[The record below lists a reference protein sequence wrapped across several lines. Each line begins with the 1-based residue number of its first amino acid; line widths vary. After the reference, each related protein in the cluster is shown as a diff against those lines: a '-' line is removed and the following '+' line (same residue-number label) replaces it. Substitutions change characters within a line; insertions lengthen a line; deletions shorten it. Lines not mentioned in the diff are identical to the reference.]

1 MFRYLRRQWFLVSLT
16 IVFCAGFFGA
26 NWFEPFTNAH
36 KLRSAIVA
44 VVIFMMALPLDTQS
58 VGQSLRRPWAALLG
72 SAVNMVLL
80 PLAAW
85 GMSCLLAGDMR
96 TGLLITASVP
106 CTLATAA
113 VWTRRAGGDDTVSIL
128 VTAITNI
135 SCFLTTPFWLF
146 VTTGSQLTP
155 ELQGRLARMP
165 IRLALLV
172 VLPMALAQLVRQ
184 HHDIGNWASARKSM
198 LGTLSQIG
206 ILSMVLSGATK
217 CGLVMSGTNGSNSN
231 DFPLMF
237 AVVVVLHL
245 LLFWCGMWLARFL
258 GFRRPQQ
265 IAVGI
270 SGSQKSLMVGL
281 HISIQY
287 FGGLTIL
294 PMMTYHLTQLTADTV
309 IADWLRAA
317 DGGRTVGRQQGA

>member
-1 MFRYLRRQWFLVSLT
+1 MFRYLRRQWFLASLT
-16 IVFCAGFFGA
+16 IVFCVGFFWSD
-26 NWFEPFTNAH
+26 WFESFTNAQI
-36 KLRSAIVA
+36 LRSAIVA

-85 GMSCLLAGDMR
+85 AMSYLLAGDMR
-96 TGLLITASVP
+96 TGLLITAAVP

-128 VTAITNI
+128 VTALTNI

-146 VTTGSQLTP
+146 ATTGSQLTP

-184 HHDIGNWASARKSM
+184 NRDIGNWATARKSM
-198 LGTLSQIG
+198 LGTVSQMG
-206 ILSMVLSGATK
+206 ILSMVLAGATK
-217 CGLVMSGTNGSNSN
+217 CGLALSGTSWSNIN

-245 LLFWCGMWLARFL
+245 LLFWFGMWLARML
-258 GFRRPQQ
+258 GFHRPQQ
-265 IAVGI
+265 IAVGM
-270 SGSQKSLMVGL
+270 SGSQKTLMVGL

-309 IADWLRAA
+309 IADWLRATPA
-317 DGGRTVGRQQGA
+317 GGRGSRRAR